1 MRAVLKLL
9 VSVIVCL
16 LAGLAG
22 LALVFRDLPVGP
34 GPGLIALGGLLY
46 FFAGFGLARWHRGA
60 RPLLWGLAPGW
71 SLALLGV
78 IGVWVTLTDPP
89 SGHWGLALL
98 FLLGPAVAGSAG
110 AVVATRTLKAAR
122 RETELRSRGDHGRT
136 RGGRARRLSP

>member
-1 MRAVLKLL
+1 MRTVPKVL

-34 GPGLIALGGLLY
+34 GPGLIGLGGLLY
-46 FFAGFGLARWHRGA
+46 FSAGFGLTRWHRGA
-60 RPLLWGLAPGW
+60 RALLWGLAPGW
-71 SLALLGV
+71 SLALLGT
-78 IGVWVTLTDPP
+78 IGIWVTVTDPP

-110 AVVATRTLKAAR
+110 AVLATRTLK
-122 RETELRSRGDHGRT
+122 G
-136 RGGRARRLSP
+136 

>member
-1 MRAVLKLL
+1 MRAVLKVL

-46 FFAGFGLARWHRGA
+46 FSAGFGLARWHRGA

-71 SLALLGV
+71 SLALLGG
-78 IGVWVTLTDPP
+78 IGLWVTVTDPP

-110 AVVATRTLKAAR
+110 AVLAAR
-122 RETELRSRGDHGRT
+122 TVNG
-136 RGGRARRLSP
+136 

>member
-1 MRAVLKLL
+1 MKLV

-22 LALVFRDLPVGP
+22 LVLVFKDLPVGP
-34 GPGLIALGGLLY
+34 GPGLIGLGGLLY
-46 FFAGFGLARWHRGA
+46 FLAAFGLTRWHRGA

-71 SLALLGV
+71 SLALLGAV
-78 IGVWVTLTDPP
+78 GVWVTVTDPL

-110 AVVATRTLKAAR
+110 ALLAAT
-122 RETELRSRGDHGRT
+122 T
-136 RGGRARRLSP
+136 RKG

>member
-1 MRAVLKLL
+1 MKAVLKVL
-9 VSVIVCL
+9 VSIIVCL

-46 FFAGFGLARWHRGA
+46 FSAGFGLARWHRA

-78 IGVWVTLTDPP
+78 IGIWVTVTDPP

-110 AVVATRTLKAAR
+110 AVLAAR
-122 RETELRSRGDHGRT
+122 IPRG
-136 RGGRARRLSP
+136 

>member
-34 GPGLIALGGLLY
+34 GPGLIALGGVLY

-78 IGVWVTLTDPP
+78 VGVWVTLTDPP

-110 AVVATRTLKAAR
+110 TVVATRTRMAAR
-122 RETELRSRGDHGRT
+122 RKTAPRSSGAHGRT

>member
-1 MRAVLKLL
+1 MRIVLKVL

-34 GPGLIALGGLLY
+34 GPGLVALGGLLY
-46 FFAGFGLARWHRGA
+46 FSAGFSLTRWHRGE
-60 RPLLWGLAPGW
+60 RPVLWGLAPGW

-78 IGVWVTLTDPP
+78 IGIWVTLTDPP

-98 FLLGPAVAGSAG
+98 FLLGPAAAGSAG
-110 AVVATRTLKAAR
+110 AVLARRTLK
-122 RETELRSRGDHGRT
+122 G
-136 RGGRARRLSP
+136 